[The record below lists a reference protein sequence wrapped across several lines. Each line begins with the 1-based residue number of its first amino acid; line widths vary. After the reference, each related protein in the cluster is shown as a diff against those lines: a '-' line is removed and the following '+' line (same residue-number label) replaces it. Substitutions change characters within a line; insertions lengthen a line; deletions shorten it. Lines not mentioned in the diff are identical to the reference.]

1 MAVNSHVCYAALTVH
16 WLSTLITY
24 LLNLHVL
31 SVLNSSQTPHKQ
43 SLHLSSQLKLI
54 TEWLITEWLI
64 TEWLT
69 CRWCLK
75 LWRYCTIIIGLIGAT
90 ESGSEAR
97 LTERLVGKSLDVTS
111 SRRPVKVN
119 SDVSSSRRPD
129 DLCRDMTSS
138 RRPGVKTSD
147 VTSVSDALREKELEL
162 QQQMYIS
169 QLLDSKSSSRRHA
182 ATRCQHNHGAVQSSS
197 VI

>member
-1 MAVNSHVCYAALTVH
+1 VALNSHVCYAALTVH

-54 TEWLITEWLI
+54 TEWLITEWL
-64 TEWLT
+64 T

-75 LWRYCTIIIGLIGAT
+75 LWRYSTIIIGLIGAT

-111 SRRPVKVN
+111 SRRPAKVN

-129 DLCRDMTSS
+129 DFCRDMTSS